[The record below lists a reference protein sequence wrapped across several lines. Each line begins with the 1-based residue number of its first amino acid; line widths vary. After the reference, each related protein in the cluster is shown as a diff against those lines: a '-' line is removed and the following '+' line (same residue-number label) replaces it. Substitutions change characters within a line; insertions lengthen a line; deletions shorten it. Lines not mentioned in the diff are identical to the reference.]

1 MICVHLQEFVCL
13 FVVGGKQFDFQPKYP
28 PSPAKKRRRCYS
40 YFQSRRYKR
49 SRQEKIN
56 TESTQLV
63 DLNFD
68 CCFQSHRYK
77 SSQEPTLVGCATK
90 APGSSQVFMENN
102 LRIGPVVDKGDP
114 TLPKKYK
121 KDNLINFKADVI
133 SYPNRTASLIG
144 HAEHVENPGT
154 AKNQEDK

>member
-1 MICVHLQEFVCL
+1 MNFKRISLSVL
-13 FVVGGKQFDFQPKYP
+13 GGKPIDFQPKYP
-28 PSPAKKRRRCYS
+28 PSPAKKR
-40 YFQSRRYKR
+40 KR
-49 SRQEKIN
+49 
-56 TESTQLV
+56 
-63 DLNFD
+63 
-68 CCFQSHRYK
+68 CCFQSHQKKKSEEENLVDIDCCVQTHRYK
-77 SSQEPTLVGCATK
+77 KSKQMTLVGCANK
-90 APGSSQVFMENN
+90 VFMENK
-102 LRIGPVVDKGDP
+102 LSIGPVIDKGDP